1 MIGAADY
8 RRHAQEA
15 FARGNIDLAVA
26 YLENALRQDPSD
38 RESYYAIGR
47 FLRMSGKPEPAARW
61 YRECLVQ
68 FPDDSVAT
76 MGLAALGEIPPPE
89 RLPDDVVLYV
99 FDQNARVYDE
109 NMALLGYAIPEVLAR
124 LLASEKGAAAGDLDI
139 LDLGCGSGLCGP
151 LLRPFARRLVG
162 LDLAPAMVA
171 LAQQRGCY
179 DELRQ
184 GEILCALQ
192 SGTLGTFDVIVAAN
206 VVIYFGDLTPLA
218 VAAGKA
224 LRPRG
229 AFLFDVEKGADAS
242 RHGFHT
248 AGRYTHSRAL
258 VERTF
263 GPPTYARIRIDDAV
277 MREEAGAPVRALCCA
292 AIRSIP

>member
-61 YRECLVQ
+61 YRECLAQ

-124 LLASEKGAAAGDLDI
+124 LLASEKGPAAGDLDI

-184 GEILCALQ
+184 GEILGALQ

-218 VAAGKA
+218 AAAANA

-229 AFLFDVEKGADAS
+229 AFVFDVEKGADAT

-258 VERTF
+258 VERAF
-263 GPPTYARIRIDDAV
+263 GPPTYTRLRIEDAV
-277 MREEAGAPVRALCCA
+277 MREEAGAPVRALCCT
-292 AIRSIP
+292 AIRSVP